1 MRRSVGVAVWLGSVG
16 LYGCEDPDTG
26 QDASAPDD
34 FRHAYVL
41 DWTSADLSRDTQE
54 THAGNNLKGSEAYM
68 QSSAAPSSTSP
79 HGWTPQQFQQAYD
92 VPLTQQDSKPS
103 GYGIKVAIITAYHY
117 GNMQSD
123 LNTWAS
129 HFSQRPIT
137 LNIINQAGNITNSSW
152 ALQGNIAVQMVN
164 TVSPGAIV
172 YVIEAK
178 SVSQT
183 DIRTAMQTA
192 VSLGVNIVSMPFGAD
207 ETFTEGSQA
216 HLFLSDRVVWIAASG
231 DSDTPSFP
239 ATYADVIAV
248 GGTTLSSVNPLI
260 ETAWVDAGAGMSIV
274 EIMPGYQMIP
284 AVQERNTTTYRSV
297 PDVAFSANP
306 QYGAQI
312 FSSGFGGWV
321 VVGGTSVSTAFFT
334 GVVASVNA
342 VRKSQNLPLLTSV
355 TGQGVSLQDSL
366 YNLMSTNGGPTHSTV
381 LNDVVDGIAGAGSYS
396 AGSGYDIATGLGSLN
411 VQEFIDYMAT
421 Q

>member
-1 MRRSVGVAVWLGSVG
+1 MNECTWARRSACVAVWLGSVG
-16 LYGCEDPDTG
+16 LYGCGTSDTG
-26 QDASAPDD
+26 QDAAAPDD

-41 DWTSADLSRDTQE
+41 SSASADVSRDIQE
-54 THAGNNLKGSEAYM
+54 THAGNDLKGSEAYVP
-68 QSSAAPSSTSP
+68 SSAVSSSTSP
-79 HGWTPQQFQQAYD
+79 HGWTPQQFQAAYN

-123 LNTWAS
+123 LNAWAS

-152 ALQGNIAVQMVN
+152 ALQGNIAVQMVS
-164 TVSPGAIV
+164 TVSPGATI

-183 DIRTAMQTA
+183 DIRTAIQTA

-216 HLFLSDRVVWIAASG
+216 YLFSSARVVWIAASG
-231 DSDTPSFP
+231 DATTPSFP

-248 GGTTLSSVNPLI
+248 GGTTLSSVNPFI

-274 EIMPGYQMIP
+274 ERMPSYQMIS
-284 AVQERNTTTYRSV
+284 AVQQRNTTAYRSV
-297 PDVAFSANP
+297 PDVAFSADP
-306 QYGAQI
+306 QFGAQI
-312 FSSGFGGWV
+312 YASVVGGWF
-321 VVGGTSVSTAFFT
+321 VVGGT
-334 GVVASVNA
+334 
-342 VRKSQNLPLLTSV
+342 
-355 TGQGVSLQDSL
+355 
-366 YNLMSTNGGPTHSTV
+366 
-381 LNDVVDGIAGAGSYS
+381 
-396 AGSGYDIATGLGSLN
+396 
-411 VQEFIDYMAT
+411 
-421 Q
+421 